1 MIIYIQRY
9 LVLTT
14 RKNHYMHALGE
25 YMKPTHL
32 IQLLGATFLKAMDKL
47 YSVLTI
53 SI

>member
-32 IQLLGATFLKAMDKL
+32 IQLLGATFGCKFRK
-47 YSVLTI
+47 
-53 SI
+53 